1 MKLTSQQLQQII
13 KEELQAVLGEQEGT
27 PEEAGLDPEQEKKLA
42 AMCLDPDSA
51 ESANISADSLGYE
64 GENFCFDML
73 IKNYKNPRLKR
84 GTTFEENHISLLR
97 RIYQEDIDFNG
108 EWKYY
113 EAGTNTEILTY
124 DEVMQLMT
132 LFGKPKREKIIYPD
146 GSATMYTGAAAPQR
160 AKALILISIFAN
172 SVSMKKDSFEGK
184 PGKFDVEY
192 LERNIPQ
199 EKRNFT

>member
-1 MKLTSQQLQQII
+1 
-13 KEELQAVLGEQEGT
+13 
-27 PEEAGLDPEQEKKLA
+27 
-42 AMCLDPDSA
+42 
-51 ESANISADSLGYE
+51 
-64 GENFCFDML
+64 
-73 IKNYKNPRLKR
+73 
-84 GTTFEENHISLLR
+84 
-97 RIYQEDIDFNG
+97 
-108 EWKYY
+108 
-113 EAGTNTEILTY
+113 
-124 DEVMQLMT
+124 MT